1 MNLTFFVILAV
12 CVFNGMASVLA
23 LRFVAA
29 LIAVTWP
36 LEFLPREPTWLLYQS
51 SIVVS
56 TATLLLSG
64 IPAALYERFMRPA
77 PDDHTS
83 LYIWLAGAAVLS
95 IPALQSVGMI

>member
-1 MNLTFFVILAV
+1 MNLTFFVILAF
-12 CVFNGMASVLA
+12 CVFNGMASILA

-36 LEFLPREPTWLLYQS
+36 LEFLPREPSWLLYQS

-64 IPAALYERFMRPA
+64 IPAALYERILKPA
-77 PDDHTS
+77 PDDATS
-83 LYIWLAGAAVLS
+83 LYIWLAAAGVLCL
-95 IPALQSVGMI
+95 PALQSVF